1 MKRLIFGVALLTML
15 AVTTLH
21 QAETLQNRP
30 IELKLGP
37 VVSTTLV
44 KLLAAEH
51 AATLAFRSVVRVMFY
66 FGSYFED
73 DPNRVKNA
81 PEYANMYQHLIQ
93 AVKLD
98 PYNMDAYYFAQAAF
112 TWEIGRAREV
122 NRMLDYGMKYRT
134 KDYLLPFY
142 AGFNAAYFLK
152 DYPQAARYFQ
162 MAAERSGRTLFA
174 KLAARYFHEGGQN
187 QLGLAY
193 LDTMI
198 KGAAD
203 RKTRLIYE
211 KRRDALQATQLI
223 DEAVT
228 RYRGSF
234 GNNPVE
240 LTDLV
245 EQGSIEKLP
254 VDPYGGTFYL
264 DEQGRVRTTSKFAL
278 KLSDEA
284 PANPGMPQTSLD

>member
-1 MKRLIFGVALLTML
+1 VKRLILGGILLALL

-44 KLLAAEH
+44 KLLAAEYT
-51 AATLAFRSVVRVMFY
+51 ATLAIRSVVRVMFY

-73 DPNRVKNA
+73 NPNLVKNA

-112 TWEIGRAREV
+112 TWEVGRAREV

-142 AGFNAAYFLK
+142 AGFNSAYFLK

-162 MAAERSGRTLFA
+162 MAGERSGNTLFT
-174 KLAARYFHEGGQN
+174 KLAARYFYEGGESH
-187 QLGLAY
+187 LALAY

-198 KGAAD
+198 KGAVD

-211 KRRDALQATQLI
+211 KRRDALLAIQLI
-223 DEAVT
+223 EEADIS
-228 RYRGSF
+228 YRKSVGIGPEQVADLLEHGSLK
-234 GNNPVE
+234 E
-240 LTDLV
+240 
-245 EQGSIEKLP
+245 LP

-278 KLSDEA
+278 KLSTAA
-284 PANPGMPQTSLD
+284 PAKPGTPQTSLD